1 METMATTLL
10 HGYTHLPDLVKPALE
25 GPTIDHPNG
34 YGFYNSCKL
43 DKSLSKTNAGNY
55 AAFATELMWSKLC
68 SRDFDAPVKND
79 AY

>member
-1 METMATTLL
+1 MEMMSTTLL

-55 AAFATELMWSKLC
+55 AAFAIELI
-68 SRDFDAPVKND
+68 
-79 AY
+79 